1 MKFVVLLMVTFGTT
15 AHAQESTEAN
25 IQYKSI
31 TELELDTV
39 SLDAVATKPEITAI
53 TESPRPKFNSMIKLR
68 TDFIPEMKTALL
80 EVH

>member
-1 MKFVVLLMVTFGTT
+1 MKFVVLLMVIFGTA
-15 AHAQESTEAN
+15 AHAQESEDTN
-25 IQYKSI
+25 IQYKRV

-39 SLDAVATKPEITAI
+39 SLDAVATKPELTAI
-53 TESPRPKFNSMIKLR
+53 AESPRPKFNSMIKLR